1 MSLNILQDADS
12 DDESVVSSDQKSAS
26 VSQRVPIDNAAPEIT
41 VTFTVSRTLVAFG
54 CRSLAAGSSAPTTAA
69 SPTPPHSVATPQQ
82 QVLQP
87 TAFDDLASGML
98 EKKGGMLRGWKQY
111 FCVVK
116 SGELSYYKKEADATA
131 GKPPRKFYLL
141 KGSVVRHAS
150 LPGRQ
155 HAFDVVLF
163 PSTGNEKVLTF
174 SATATTFEG
183 WFAAFSRGAQ
193 TAASGGHVVARIVEF
208 SEIPPLKDHDDQ
220 TSILL
225 APFTATVGIAASSG
239 VTIKC
244 LLEIEIVATH
254 HVGTRIEKTTL
265 VHLSPTQISFI
276 VAPSKNHLTV
286 TMESQAIDVTAHLPL
301 LSALF
306 ATVFPPFLFE
316 NLVLLPLPKLLNV
329 FKPPPQ
335 ILNPLLSI
343 DIELKANLKHIAV
356 RVPLAPPNSTAADSI
371 LIHLDVV
378 ASLSSF
384 AHFAPSAP
392 ALQAPTLSR
401 MFEASLDVIAPI
413 CFFRLVQPTHIRT
426 LTKFRSV
433 ICWWRQHAAVHI
445 ASLKRSLL

>member
-1 MSLNILQDADS
+1 MLSLSILQDADS
-12 DDESVVSSDQKSAS
+12 DDEDVVSSDQKSAS
-26 VSQRVPIDNAAPEIT
+26 VSQSDRVDNATPEIT
-41 VTFTVSRTLVAFG
+41 VTLTVSRTLVAFG
-54 CRSLAAGSSAPTTAA
+54 CGSLAAGPNAPTTAA
-69 SPTPPHSVATPQQ
+69 SPPPSHSLATPQQ

-87 TAFDDLASGML
+87 TTFDDLASGML
-98 EKKGGMLRGWKQY
+98 EKKGGLLRGWKQY

-116 SGELSYYKKEADATA
+116 NGELSYYKKEADATA

-141 KGSVVRHAS
+141 KGSVVRTAS

-155 HAFDVVLF
+155 HAFEVVLF

-174 SATATTFEG
+174 SATVTTFES

-244 LLEIEIVATH
+244 VLEIEIVATH

-276 VAPSKNHLTV
+276 VAPSKKHLSV

-306 ATVFPPFLFE
+306 ATIFPPFLFE

-329 FKPPPQ
+329 FKPVPQ
-335 ILNPLLSI
+335 IVNPLLSI
-343 DIELKANLKHIAV
+343 DIELKANIKHIAV
-356 RVPLAPPNSTAADSI
+356 RLPLAPPNSTASDSI

-392 ALQAPTLSR
+392 ALRAPTLSR
-401 MFEASLDVIAPI
+401 MFDASLDVTYPI
-413 CFFRLVQPTHIRT
+413 CFFRPVPPMHIRT
-426 LTKFRSV
+426 LTKFRSDT
-433 ICWWRQHAAVHI
+433 CWWRQHAAVHI
-445 ASLKRSLL
+445 ASLKR

>member
-1 MSLNILQDADS
+1 MQDVDS
-12 DDESVVSSDQKSAS
+12 DDDSVVSSVQKSAS
-26 VSQRVPIDNAAPEIT
+26 VSEIVQIDYAAPEIT

-54 CRSLAAGSSAPTTAA
+54 CGSFAAGSSAQTTSA
-69 SPTPPHSVATPQQ
+69 SPTSPHSPQQ
-82 QVLQP
+82 QVLQTP
-87 TAFDDLASGML
+87 NPPSSAFDDLASGML

-116 SGELSYYKKEADATA
+116 SGELSYYKKAADAAA

-150 LPGRQ
+150 LPGRR
-155 HAFDVVLF
+155 HAFEVVLF

-239 VTIKC
+239 VTIQC
-244 LLEIEIVATH
+244 QLEIEIVSTH
-254 HVGTRIEKTTL
+254 HVGTRIERTTL

-276 VAPSKNHLTV
+276 VAPSKTHVSV
-286 TMESQAIDVTAHLPL
+286 TIESQAIDVTAHLPL

-306 ATVFPPFLFE
+306 ATAFPPFLFE
-316 NLVLLPLPKLLNV
+316 NLILLPHPKLLNL
-329 FKPPPQ
+329 FKPVPQ
-335 ILNPLLSI
+335 IVNPLLSI

-356 RVPLAPPNSTAADSI
+356 RLPLVPLNSTAADSI
-371 LIHLDVV
+371 LIHMDVV

-384 AHFAPSAP
+384 SHFAPSSP
-392 ALQAPTLSR
+392 ALQVPKLSR
-401 MFEASLDVIAPI
+401 MLKASLDVIFPLSAS
-413 CFFRLVQPTHIRT
+413 FVSSKQRTH
-426 LTKFRSV
+426 
-433 ICWWRQHAAVHI
+433 
-445 ASLKRSLL
+445 